1 VIKQTSYKVSKKKIL
16 LFYFLF
22 FFGLILLVTSFD
34 FKNFLKSEMQS
45 IQKHFV
51 SFSSTLQL
59 FDSGNL
65 QQSSDIKL
73 ADVIPASKQI
83 LKIAYDGMFDNK
95 NRNLSNIN
103 LFIKFENLNKIYN
116 DREKAII
123 NEVNQNPKYVKCK
136 ISDGKNIYNCKIKL
150 KGDLEDHWYSKTRFS
165 LRVKIIDGY
174 ILGLQNFSVHKPR
187 ARQFPYDQT
196 FHKINSDLGGL
207 SSDNQKFVNFR
218 VNNENWG
225 VMNIEPTID
234 NKFIEEKGIKRSGV
248 FRISNQANWIYRD
261 KNKKFYLRSHHF
273 ISDPT
278 LYISQKG
285 KETKIM
291 KDDNSREIYSF
302 IFHSINSKSSKI
314 FERQKMID
322 NFILALSWG
331 YLHTLS
337 NSNSLYTWNPY
348 THKLEPILSDQG
360 HWEKV
365 DKIFSNLKRL
375 PFEYSNLFRNSPITK
390 KEYLTSLNK
399 INNYINKN
407 NPIKIANNFKN
418 NFFPN
423 DRMLEISPI
432 KENISFLKDNHKKVI
447 NWINNLSRNFH
458 LNEIPLNSKFKD
470 DARFFENFI
479 KVIHLTDG
487 KIFIYNLLSK
497 PVFILEVKFHNKKI
511 EINKEIEGSKENFI
525 SKIEIATDLIG
536 KHDKEIEVVSSFDNI
551 KKISKNE
558 FSLLSF
564 DILDNQKYL
573 IKNDICK
580 KKIANIC
587 YISGKNIFNKSLTFD
602 FPVIVEGGS
611 ELILDNNSHLYFK
624 SSVQMNG
631 SKNLPI
637 FITGDGGSLTIFN
650 NDQDTSI
657 LNYVNFLNLSSPKI
671 PLMRYTGSVN
681 AYGGKFKIKNSNFV
695 GGISEDQLN
704 IVNAK
709 VEISNLNFKDA
720 YSDAFDCDFCN
731 GFISDLQLNNIKGD
745 ALDFSG
751 SKLNVSNV
759 LISFIGDKALSIG
772 ESSIINFD
780 NIFIEESSTG
790 VAVKDAS
797 IVKID
802 LIKMKNILNDAFMT
816 YIKKPYF
823 YGNTKLKVSNSNM
836 IDDVEGDLC
845 VRQTNTYLEINGD
858 ICDVSQIDVQA
869 LYENGRMKKR

>member
-1 VIKQTSYKVSKKKIL
+1 MINQNSYKISKKKLL
-16 LFYFLF
+16 LFSILF
-22 FFGLILLVTSFD
+22 FFGLVLLVTSFNS
-34 FKNFLKSEMQS
+34 KNFLKSEIQS
-45 IQKHFV
+45 IQKYFV
-51 SFSSTLQL
+51 SFSSSLQL

-65 QQSSDIKL
+65 QQSSDVKL
-73 ADVIPASKQI
+73 EDVIPASKQI
-83 LKIAYDGMFDNK
+83 LKIAYNGIFDNK
-95 NRNLSNIN
+95 NKNLFNIS

-123 NEVNQNPKYVKCK
+123 KEVNKNPKYVKCK
-136 ISDGKNIYNCKIKL
+136 ISDGINIYNCKVKL
-150 KGDLEDHWYSKTRFS
+150 KGDLEDHWYSKNRMS
-165 LRVKIIDGY
+165 LRIEIIDGY

-207 SSDNQKFVNFR
+207 SSNNQTFVNFR
-218 VNNENWG
+218 VNNQKWG

-234 NKFIEEKGIKRSGV
+234 NKFIEEKGIKRLGV
-248 FRISNQANWIYRD
+248 FRISNQENWIYRD
-261 KNKKFYLRSHHF
+261 KHKNFYLRRHHY

-278 LYISQKG
+278 LYISQRG
-285 KETKIM
+285 NESKIM
-291 KDDNSREIYSF
+291 EDDNSREIYSF
-302 IFHSINSKSSKI
+302 IFHSINTKNSKI
-314 FERQKMID
+314 FERQKMIN

-331 YLHTLS
+331 DLHVLS
-337 NSNSLYTWNPY
+337 NANSLYTWNPY
-348 THKLEPILSDQG
+348 THKLEAILSDQV
-360 HWEKV
+360 HWKNV
-365 DKIFSNLKRL
+365 DETVLNLKKL
-375 PFEYSNLFRNSPITK
+375 PFEYSNIFKDSPITQ
-390 KEYLTSLNK
+390 KEYFISLNK
-399 INNYINKN
+399 IDNYINTN

-423 DRMLEISPI
+423 DRMFEVSPI
-432 KENISFLKDNHKKVI
+432 KKNISFLKDNHKMIV
-447 NWINNLSRNFH
+447 NWINNLSKNYH
-458 LNEIPLNSKFKD
+458 LDETPLNSKFKD
-470 DARFFENFI
+470 DIKSFKNFI
-479 KVIHLTDG
+479 KVIHQTDG

-497 PVFILEVKFHNKKI
+497 PVFISEARFDNRKI
-511 EINKEIEGSKENFI
+511 EINKKIEGSKENSI
-525 SKIEIATDLIG
+525 SKIEITTDFTG
-536 KHDKEIEVVSSFDNI
+536 KHDKKIEIVSFFDNI

-558 FSLLSF
+558 FSLISL
-564 DILDNQKYL
+564 DTLDNRKYL
-573 IKNDICK
+573 IKSDICK
-580 KKIANIC
+580 KKIDNIC

-602 FPVIVEGGS
+602 FPVIIEGGS

-624 SSVQMNG
+624 SSVQMSG

-650 NDQDTSI
+650 NDQETSI
-657 LNYVNFLNLSSPKI
+657 LNFVNFLNLSSPKI

-681 AYGGKFKIKNSNFV
+681 AYGGKFKIKNSNFF

-751 SKLNVSNV
+751 SKLNVFNV

-772 ESSIINFD
+772 ESSIVNFD
-780 NIFIEESSTG
+780 NIFIEESFTG

-797 IVKID
+797 TVKIES
-802 LIKMKNILNDAFMT
+802 IKMKNILNDAFMT

-823 YGNTKLKVSNSNM
+823 YGNTRLKVSNLNM
-836 IDDVEGDLC
+836 IDDIEGDLC
-845 VRQTNTYLEINGD
+845 VRQINTYVEINGD

-869 LYENGRMKKR
+869 LYENGRMKK